1 MYLPLIL
8 IGIFIQQIHTAN
20 ILGVILHTSYSHQ
33 LPFRPLWKELAAR
46 GHNVTVLTTD
56 PMNANL
62 TNLQEIDLSP
72 AYEAWRSTDIIEYS
86 EKESLTKVISKL
98 KEVGQMV
105 VEVEMEI
112 AEVQDLIKNEANKFD
127 LVIAEFYYPI
137 SMAFSGRFNCPLIL
151 AQSADLTSVLHEL
164 VGNPNHILQYPT
176 YMLRYDHPLKF
187 SERLSSLIGYFVQR
201 RVFGSYLEHYD
212 QLAKKYFGDDFPPLG
227 DIMART
233 SLVISNANP
242 VFSNVRPQVPGSVV
256 MGGGIHMEEPKPL
269 PEDLKVFL
277 DGAVEGVVYFSLGSN
292 VFSANIP
299 HEKQKVILDVLS
311 ELPFKI
317 IWKFE
322 AESLAGKPDNVK
334 LVKWL
339 PQQDVLSKWWFL
351 LLKRICYYFCS
362 Y

>member
-8 IGIFIQQIHTAN
+8 TCIFYQHIHTAN

-56 PMNANL
+56 PTNENL
-62 TNLQEIDLSP
+62 TNLREIDLSP
-72 AYEAWRSTDIIEYS
+72 AYEAWLSTDIIEYS

-98 KEVGQMV
+98 KEVGQKV

-112 AEVQDLIKNEANKFD
+112 PEVQELIKNEETKFD

-137 SMAFSGRFNCPLIL
+137 SVAFSSRFNCPLIL
-151 AQSADLTSVLHEL
+151 AQSADLTSFLHEL

-176 YMLRYDHPLKF
+176 YMLRFDHPMKF
-187 SERLSSLIGYFVQR
+187 TERLSSLIGYFLQR
-201 RVFGSYLEHYD
+201 HVFGSYLEHYD
-212 QLAKKYFGDDFPPLG
+212 QIAKKYFGEDFPSLRE
-227 DIMART
+227 IMATTR
-233 SLVISNANP
+233 LVISNANP
-242 VFSNVRPQVPGSVV
+242 VFSNMRPQVPGSVV
-256 MGGGIHMEEPKPL
+256 MGGGIHMEAPKPL
-269 PEDLKVFL
+269 PGDLKVFL

-299 HEKQKVILDVLS
+299 SEKQKVILEALS
-311 ELPFKI
+311 ELPFKV

-322 AESLAGKPDNVK
+322 TESLDGKPDNVK

-339 PQQDVLSKWWFL
+339 PQQDVLSK
-351 LLKRICYYFCS
+351 
-362 Y
+362 